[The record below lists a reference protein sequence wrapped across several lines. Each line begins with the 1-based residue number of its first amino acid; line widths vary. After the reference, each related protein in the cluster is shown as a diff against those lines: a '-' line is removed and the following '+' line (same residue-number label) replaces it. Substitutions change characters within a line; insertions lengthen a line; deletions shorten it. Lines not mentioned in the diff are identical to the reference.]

1 MRTQWLTCILLAATV
16 AGCAGN
22 PPPPPPPMAEAPPP
36 APPAAVGPV
45 DGTYKGAADLDSDS
59 PSRCRKMTAMQTV
72 RVRNQAFAIAG
83 MRAKIGQDGAITAN
97 ARRNN
102 SLSGNAD
109 GSKIEVKLTQ
119 GQCTYHYDL
128 VKS

>member
-1 MRTQWLTCILLAATV
+1 MRTRWLICALLAAM
-16 AGCAGN
+16 APGCASN
-22 PPPPPPPMAEAPPP
+22 PPPPMAEAPPP
-36 APPAAVGPV
+36 TPPAAV
-45 DGTYKGAADLDSDS
+45 DGTYRGAADLDSDS

-83 MRAKIGQDGAITAN
+83 LRAKIGQDGGITAN
-97 ARRNN
+97 TRRNN

-119 GQCTYHYDL
+119 GPCTYHYDL

>member
-1 MRTQWLTCILLAATV
+1 MRTQWLTCALLTTVV

-22 PPPPPPPMAEAPPP
+22 PPPPPPMAEAPPP
-36 APPAAVGPV
+36 APAAVGSV

-59 PSRCRKMTAMQTV
+59 PSRCRKMTTMQTV

-83 MRAKIGQDGAITAN
+83 LRAKIGQDGAVTAN

-119 GQCTYHYDL
+119 GPCTYHYDL